1 MGWREYADLL
11 GGTGMRVYI
20 LFHGYRNNTNGYPVA
35 AFRTKKAL
43 RDFVRKHHPDYK
55 GVARIDPNEMYWQ
68 SEYEWMKAEDQTIKV
83 IE

>member
-1 MGWREYADLL
+1 
-11 GGTGMRVYI
+11 MRVYI

-35 AFRTKKAL
+35 AFRAKKAL

-55 GVARIDPNEMYWQ
+55 GVARVEPNEMYWQ
-68 SEYEWMKAEDQTIKV
+68 SEYEWMKAEDQTIEV

>member
-1 MGWREYADLL
+1 
-11 GGTGMRVYI
+11 MRVYI

-43 RDFVRKHHPDYK
+43 RDFVKKQPPFK
-55 GVARIDPNEMYWQ
+55 AVARIEPNEMYWQ